1 LLTRII
7 KDMALSQDQAEMIY
21 KSESGKKTYDYAIKS
36 LLPRENK
43 SHATMVIVRV
53 AEGSALYLAREIR
66 GKSGQSGIRSKYQ
79 LYTKK
84 ELKEKLQPEDKIKMA
99 LAENRLHVPDTDD
112 EAMEIIN
119 ALTTR
124 HEKDELEEH
133 EPELYIEM
141 RRNIYL
147 EKQTKLRRGVIK

>member
-1 LLTRII
+1 
-7 KDMALSQDQAEMIY
+7 
-21 KSESGKKTYDYAIKS
+21 
-36 LLPRENK
+36 
-43 SHATMVIVRV
+43 
-53 AEGSALYLAREIR
+53 
-66 GKSGQSGIRSKYQ
+66 
-79 LYTKK
+79 
-84 ELKEKLQPEDKIKMA
+84 MA